1 MTKVKLRKV
10 LRVSQSSVIK
20 SHKTKR
26 AISPV
31 NGVMIIPPT
40 RAQREQSSILMRRAR
55 QKIIQ
60 SIGQEAY
67 DKRRI
72 EADEEFERITGFK
85 VRS

>member
-10 LRVSQSSVIK
+10 LRASQSSVIK

-55 QKIIQ
+55 QK
-60 SIGQEAY
+60 
-67 DKRRI
+67 
-72 EADEEFERITGFK
+72 
-85 VRS
+85 